1 MLAAALE
8 GVPIKFP
15 FQHFKEMRAAYQA
28 LSVN

>member
-15 FQHFKEMRAAYQA
+15 FETYMKARQGYKDRLGA
-28 LSVN
+28 